1 MLLRFWTCFIGR
13 LYGGYSLFVV
23 HPRGEPG
30 PPESGCESAAD
41 GGQSGRTP
49 PLRCVFTAPTALSG
63 GKFSPRSGAFR
74 GIAISTPIF
83 IFHLPASRR
92 KTGAERRWRN
102 WRYGWEK
109 RPRANGAG
117 TAPVSGTMIIL
128 ESLNQ
133 SSSAEQRAFFPSCA
147 VSKAGNIAQPL
158 PA

>member
-23 HPRGEPG
+23 HHRGEPG

-41 GGQSGRTP
+41 GGQSGEDAAVTVRFYGSDGSDW
-49 PLRCVFTAPTALSG
+49 REIFAEE
-63 GKFSPRSGAFR
+63 RSFQ

-83 IFHLPASRR
+83 IFHLPVLHR

-109 RPRANGAG
+109 RLRANGTGA
-117 TAPVSGTMIIL
+117 APVSGTMIIL

-133 SSSAEQRAFFPSCA
+133 SSSAEQRVFFPSCA
-147 VSKAGNIAQPL
+147 VSKAGNIAHP
-158 PA
+158 